1 MICGCTPDLTLTV
14 EQVLEGTHSQ
24 RVANKVR
31 IALQSINSGLLSNS
45 SITVRTMMLFI
56 HSLTADNLPL
66 LWEQKE

>member
-1 MICGCTPDLTLTV
+1 M
-14 EQVLEGTHSQ
+14 LEGTHSQ

-45 SITVRTMMLFI
+45 SITTRTMMLFI

-66 LWEQKE
+66 LREQKE